1 MNKFQNRKYILIFI
15 TIVLLT
21 SFFGHLSMKAEAQ
34 GSTIKIIDT
43 SSENKRAFASMLN
56 QFSKYNGFP
65 KYLKSSIIAIKKS
78 INVETLL
85 EGCNRIANSM
95 LVEWLLEYYY
105 SEGYSITCV
114 VGDWLILELIQ

>member
-1 MNKFQNRKYILIFI
+1 MNKFQNRKDILIFI
-15 TIVLLT
+15 TIILLT
-21 SFFGHLSMKAEAQ
+21 SFFGHPSMKAEAQ
-34 GSTIKIIDT
+34 GSKIIIDT
-43 SSENKRAFASMLN
+43 SSENERAFASMLD

-65 KYLKSSIIAIKKS
+65 KYLKSSIIATKKS
-78 INVETLL
+78 MNVETLL
-85 EGCNRIANSM
+85 EVCNRIASSM